1 MYDAEISRSNPGC
14 FLFLIDQSGSMSDP
28 FGGSDSISK
37 SHGVADTINKLI
49 ANLVLKCTKDDGI
62 RDYFEVGVIGYGN
75 PQVSPAFSG
84 VFAGQ
89 ELIKVEALGN
99 NPLRIEERMQQFPAE
114 GGGTVERP
122 VKFPIWFEPVANNA
136 TPMCKAISYA
146 KTILERWSAEHADS
160 YPPIAINIT
169 DGDSTDGNPIPY
181 ALDLYRLGT
190 NNGNVLFFNIHISS
204 QKAIPILYPDTD
216 AQLPDQLGRSLFE
229 MSSMLPEPMMQ
240 AAQKEGYNV
249 LSQSRGFG
257 FNADLVSL
265 IKFIDIGTRVGNLR

>member
-28 FGGSDSISK
+28 FGGSETVSK
-37 SHGVADTINKLI
+37 SQGVADTINKLI

-62 RDYFEVGVIGYGN
+62 RDYFEIGVIGYGN
-75 PQVSPAFSG
+75 PEVAPAFSG
-84 VFAGQ
+84 SFAGQ

-99 NPLRIEERMQQFPAE
+99 HPLRLEERMQQFPGE
-114 GGGTVERP
+114 GGATVEKP
-122 VKFPIWFEPVANNA
+122 VKFPIWFEPVANSA

-146 KTILERWSAEHADS
+146 KAILERWVSEHPNS
-160 YPPIAINIT
+160 FPPIAINIT

-181 ALDLYRLGT
+181 AMDLYRLGT

-204 QKAIPILYPDTD
+204 QKAVPILYPGSD
-216 AQLPDQLGRSLFE
+216 AALPDQFGKSLFE
-229 MSSMLPEPMMQ
+229 MSSLLPESIMQ
-240 AAQKEGYNV
+240 AAQKEGYDV
-249 LSQSRGFG
+249 MADSRGFG

>member
-28 FGGSDSISK
+28 FGGSPAISK
-37 SHGVADTINKLI
+37 SHGVADTINRLI

-75 PQVSPAFSG
+75 PEVAPAFSG

-89 ELIKVEALGN
+89 ELIKVGALGN

-136 TPMCKAISYA
+136 TPMCKAITYA
-146 KTILERWSAEHADS
+146 KTILECWTAAHPDS

-181 ALDLYRLGT
+181 AMDLYRLGT
-190 NNGNVLFFNIHISS
+190 NNGNVLFFNCHISS
-204 QKAIPILYPDTD
+204 QKAVPILYPE
-216 AQLPDQLGRSLFE
+216 AEAELPDLFCKSLFE

-249 LSQSRGFG
+249 LPQSRGFG